1 MKTIYVYVM
10 DTLADWELGYVTAE
24 LKSGRFFKKGA
35 PAVSVKTVSYSR
47 EVITTMGGLTVIPDC
62 VIDDIPISD
71 TTTLLLPGA
80 DTWADPK
87 HGVIL
92 EKARTLLLQAGN
104 DVSRLHRTGLL

>member
-1 MKTIYVYVM
+1 MPHEEKRQLSRNTITARRIVGN
-10 DTLADWELGYVTAE
+10 LAQQ
-24 LKSGRFFKKGA
+24 FPF
-35 PAVSVKTVSYSR
+35 
-47 EVITTMGGLTVIPDC
+47 
-62 VIDDIPISD
+62 SD

-92 EKARTLLLQAGN
+92 EKARTLLLQAGT